1 MKNNKSSAKPSPA
14 SRNGSRPTMHR
25 TMIDIPERNR
35 TQLVAILNQSLANAS
50 DLKSQCKQAHWNV
63 KGKDFYQLH
72 LLFDELATETDDYA
86 DMLAERITA
95 LGGMAQGT
103 VRMAAKAT
111 ELPEFP
117 TDIFEGMDFV
127 VALSERF
134 AQFGAECRE
143 LISKTDEDLDD
154 AVTADLYTEIARGID
169 KRLYFLEAHIQGTP
183 GAATELSGTKLR
195 HAARAARK

>member
-1 MKNNKSSAKPSPA
+1 MKNSKNTSKQPPA
-14 SRNGSRPTMHR
+14 SRNGSRPIMHR

-35 TQLVAILNQSLANAS
+35 TQLVALLNQSLANAS
-50 DLKSQCKQAHWNV
+50 DLDSQCKQAHWNV

-72 LLFDELATETDDYA
+72 LLFDELATEMEDYA

-103 VRMAAKAT
+103 IRMAAKAT

-117 TDIFEGMDFV
+117 TDIFDGMDFV
-127 VALSERF
+127 VALAERF
-134 AQFGAECRE
+134 AQFGGECRE

-154 AVTADLYTEIARGID
+154 AATADLYTEIARGID

-183 GAATELSGTKLR
+183 GSASELSGSKLR
-195 HAARAARK
+195 QSARAARK